1 MITLK
6 WYYIVL
12 LVLSC
17 NLIGALNFA
26 KIYAKIAK
34 LDIKKGSGNPGTMN
48 MIRTGGVL
56 IGTITFIS
64 DVLKGFI
71 PIFIIKHYF
80 GNEMAVFCA
89 MFLIIGHI
97 YPVYYKFKGGKGVA
111 CGIGLFFAISP
122 IVTAIAVVC
131 LIAYLFVFHYGFI
144 GSLLF
149 VFSLCLYNAIASK
162 SIFVAVVMTLL
173 FLLICFTHRKNIV
186 RFFKGEENKLNLTEI
201 IKTQKQK
208 RANHATIEGT
218 VDSKINDIKS
228 TENGESSSANNES
241 EDSAD
246 NENNESTE
254 NSADSESTVKSK
266 STEDS
271 KINDIKSASDNG
283 ANNGSA
289 ANNANSVSEDSKS
302 ASDNGANNGS
312 K

>member
-218 VDSKINDIKS
+218 VDSKSNDI
-228 TENGESSSANNES
+228 
-241 EDSAD
+241 
-246 NENNESTE
+246 
-254 NSADSESTVKSK
+254 
-266 STEDS
+266 
-271 KINDIKSASDNG
+271 
-283 ANNGSA
+283 
-289 ANNANSVSEDSKS
+289 
-302 ASDNGANNGS
+302 
-312 K
+312 